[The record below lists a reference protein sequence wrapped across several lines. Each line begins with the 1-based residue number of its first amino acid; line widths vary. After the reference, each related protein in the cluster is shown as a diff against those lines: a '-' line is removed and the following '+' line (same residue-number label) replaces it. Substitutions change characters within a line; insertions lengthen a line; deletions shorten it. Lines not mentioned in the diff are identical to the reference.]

1 MISMIHSR
9 LNRLLLLVS
18 SMEVITISENGVDY
32 ENTETS
38 ETDNENTA
46 QYTESVGQD
55 IYLLQMSLDRL
66 ELGVDAGVK
75 ILIVIAFLLCVQA
88 GAKIAEMFM
97 HWFTR

>member
-1 MISMIHSR
+1 
-9 LNRLLLLVS
+9 
-18 SMEVITISENGVDY
+18 MEVITISENGVDY
-32 ENTETS
+32 ENMETS
-38 ETDNENTA
+38 ENDNENTA

-66 ELGVDAGVK
+66 ELGIDAGVK
-75 ILIVIAFLLCVQA
+75 FLIVIAFLLCVQA

>member
-1 MISMIHSR
+1 
-9 LNRLLLLVS
+9 
-18 SMEVITISENGVDY
+18 MEVITISENGVDY
-32 ENTETS
+32 ANTETS
-38 ETDNENTA
+38 ETGNENTA
-46 QYTESVGQD
+46 LYTESVGQD

>member
-1 MISMIHSR
+1 
-9 LNRLLLLVS
+9 
-18 SMEVITISENGVDY
+18 MEVITISENGVDY
-32 ENTETS
+32 ENTESS

-75 ILIVIAFLLCVQA
+75 ILTVIAFLLCVQA

>member
-1 MISMIHSR
+1 
-9 LNRLLLLVS
+9 
-18 SMEVITISENGVDY
+18 MEVITISENGVDY

-38 ETDNENTA
+38 ENDNENTA
-46 QYTESVGQD
+46 QYSESVGQD

-66 ELGVDAGVK
+66 ELGIDAGVK

-88 GAKIAEMFM
+88 CAKISEMFM

>member
-1 MISMIHSR
+1 MFFLHILILYH
-9 LNRLLLLVS
+9 LLE
-18 SMEVITISENGVDY
+18 EVIFTLYYLYTTTKTSEN
-32 ENTETS
+32 
-38 ETDNENTA
+38 DNENTA

-66 ELGVDAGVK
+66 ELGIDAGVK

>member
-1 MISMIHSR
+1 
-9 LNRLLLLVS
+9 
-18 SMEVITISENGVDY
+18 MEVITISENGVDY
-32 ENTETS
+32 ENTETL
-38 ETDNENTA
+38 ENDNENTA

-66 ELGVDAGVK
+66 ELGIDAGVK
-75 ILIVIAFLLCVQA
+75 TLIVIAFLLCVQA

>member
-1 MISMIHSR
+1 
-9 LNRLLLLVS
+9 
-18 SMEVITISENGVDY
+18 MEVITISENGVDY

-38 ETDNENTA
+38 ENDNENTA

-66 ELGVDAGVK
+66 ELGIDAGVK
-75 ILIVIAFLLCVQA
+75 ILIVIAFLLCVHA
-88 GAKIAEMFM
+88 AAKIAEMLM

>member
-1 MISMIHSR
+1 
-9 LNRLLLLVS
+9 
-18 SMEVITISENGVDY
+18 MEVISISENGVDY

-38 ETDNENTA
+38 ENDNENTA

-88 GAKIAEMFM
+88 RAKIAEMFM

>member
-1 MISMIHSR
+1 
-9 LNRLLLLVS
+9 
-18 SMEVITISENGVDY
+18 MEVITISENGVDY

-38 ETDNENTA
+38 ETDNENITE
-46 QYTESVGQD
+46 YSESVGQD
-55 IYLLQMSLDRL
+55 IYILQMSLDRL
-66 ELGVDAGVK
+66 ELGIDAGVK

>member
-1 MISMIHSR
+1 MISMTHFR
-9 LNRLLLLVS
+9 LNRLLWLVS
-18 SMEVITISENGVDY
+18 SMNVITISENGVDY

-38 ETDNENTA
+38 ENDNENTA

>member
-1 MISMIHSR
+1 
-9 LNRLLLLVS
+9 
-18 SMEVITISENGVDY
+18 MEVITISENGVDY
-32 ENTETS
+32 ENTESS

-66 ELGVDAGVK
+66 ELGIDAGVK